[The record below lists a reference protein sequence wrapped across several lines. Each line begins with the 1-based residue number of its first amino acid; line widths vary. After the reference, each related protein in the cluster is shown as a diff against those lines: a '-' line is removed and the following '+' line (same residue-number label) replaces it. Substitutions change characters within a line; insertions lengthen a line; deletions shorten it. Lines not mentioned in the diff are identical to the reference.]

1 MEQWAAETHNL
12 SKLYYQR
19 KRTRAANAC
28 PLLFTAKITNH
39 KQKIIHFDTKAQNV
53 RKCATIGIFLL
64 FFIGLAMFCKIPVGY
79 STPALFMPIIIF
91 GYIYGGIFT
100 ATEAGASVVL
110 YGIVFYFV
118 KRFMNKNNVDAGFLK
133 MTVDAAIGITTICI
147 LIGFSN
153 CSGRVISTIDIAEP
167 IEIFVTAH
175 IFTAFGFLVFA
186 NIMFLICSMLIDINA
201 AILLAMPL
209 LPTSTAMG
217 IDPIHFG
224 TIILV

>member
-1 MEQWAAETHNL
+1 MLHFLLYFGKTVRPLEQWAAETHNL

-133 MTVDAAIGITTICI
+133 MTVDAAIGIAAGCNLRVAKDVPIEARLCKSRKSP
-147 LIGFSN
+147 LFRGS
-153 CSGRVISTIDIAEP
+153 SGRSTPKEFRP
-167 IEIFVTAH
+167 LSRS
-175 IFTAFGFLVFA
+175 AFRFPGAYLR
-186 NIMFLICSMLIDINA
+186 
-201 AILLAMPL
+201 
-209 LPTSTAMG
+209 
-217 IDPIHFG
+217 
-224 TIILV
+224 

>member
-1 MEQWAAETHNL
+1 
-12 SKLYYQR
+12 
-19 KRTRAANAC
+19 
-28 PLLFTAKITNH
+28 
-39 KQKIIHFDTKAQNV
+39 
-53 RKCATIGIFLL
+53 
-64 FFIGLAMFCKIPVGY
+64 MFCKIPVGY
-79 STPALFMPIIIF
+79 SIPALFMPIIIF
-91 GYIYGGIFT
+91 GDIYGGIFT

-153 CSGRVISTIDIAEP
+153 CSGRVISTIDIAEA
-167 IEIFVTAH
+167 IKIFVTSH

-186 NIMFLICSMLIDINA
+186 NIMFLICSMLIDITA

-209 LPTSTAMG
+209 LPTSTAIG